1 MTPFLFPPSDRVT
14 VMMLA
19 MRVMQA
25 GMMAAVAHRRYPL
38 SSPWARVEVMVAAAR
53 V

>member
-1 MTPFLFPPSDRVT
+1 MTPFLFPPSDLVT

-25 GMMAAVAHRRYPL
+25 GMMAVAHPL
-38 SSPWARVEVMVAAAR
+38 SSPRARVVMMEVMVAAAR